1 MILNIL
7 LSVVYCALV
16 VFVVCMWIRFLVD
29 LVRTLR
35 RDWRPRG
42 FLLVLLSIVLGI
54 TDPPLKLAR
63 RFIKPVRLGAVAID
77 FAWTVVLLVAVIL
90 MYVVS
95 SIRF

>member
-1 MILNIL
+1 
-7 LSVVYCALV
+7 
-16 VFVVCMWIRFLVD
+16 
-29 LVRTLR
+29 
-35 RDWRPRG
+35 
-42 FLLVLLSIVLGI
+42 LSIVLGI